1 VWFSDLSH
9 LSWSLWRIIG
19 YAIYWFAVFAA
30 ILVTAVAIPTLIRHE
45 GAQQAIAM
53 LAGGAL
59 WLVIGY
65 WLRRW
70 LTSVTSFWPWVTLT
84 REMKAREVVPAP
96 QDD

>member
-1 VWFSDLSH
+1 MWYSDLSH
-9 LSWSLWRIIG
+9 LSWALWRIIG
-19 YAIYWFAVFAA
+19 YAIYWFATFAA
-30 ILVTAVAIPTLIRHE
+30 IMMAVLAVPSLIQ
-45 GAQQAIAM
+45 GGKAQPAIAM

-70 LTSVTSFWPWVTLT
+70 LTSVTSYWPWVTLS
-84 REMKAREVVPAP
+84 REMKAREAAAFP